1 MNEQK
6 ILTDE
11 LPYKVVTELETNL
24 SPEVIEIIRT
34 VNADGIA
41 GKSGIIQKLKKLTG
55 KYPDVKELRNYLV
68 QAYFKTGNVEQAIRV
83 NEQLLKDYP
92 GYLFARLFKAGIVL
106 HEGKRELCREML
118 GTNVELDD
126 LYPERTEFH
135 VSEFMT
141 YQKMA
146 INYFLSMDNI
156 EEAERRLSLMRKQD
170 INDPEVKTASLTL
183 MQYNIQKAATTLQ
196 ESKKYRRQPFVK
208 QYNKEIQTT
217 EAPVFNHPEIEVL
230 YHNTLR
236 IDPALISNI
245 LQLPRQSLLE
255 DLHSIL
261 DDAIR
266 RFKYFRHMTEQD
278 GSKDDFVMHAMFLL
292 AELGSE
298 QSLPHLLNFL
308 RQGEEPLEFWVG
320 DFLTEDIWEV
330 IYHCGQNQLSVLK
343 DFLKEPNNYTFA
355 RSAVATAVQQIALH
369 QPERKAE
376 VLEWYRD
383 VLQFLLENGDDVN
396 ITDTS
401 LNAFLISDIIP
412 LGAEDFTELITGFFK
427 SDLADPDIAGGLEE
441 VLRDIPMRTGE
452 DHEKRDMSTDVFS
465 RYEDV
470 LNSWPFYTSKKD
482 MEPVLPAIE
491 TSSPPQLFNPI
502 DPAPYI
508 KDKKT
513 GRNDPC
519 PCGSGK
525 KYKKCCMEN

>member
-1 MNEQK
+1 MNEVK
-6 ILTDE
+6 ILADE

-34 VNADGIA
+34 VYQDAIT
-41 GKSGIIQKLKKLTG
+41 GKNGIIQKLKKLTG

-83 NEQLLKDYP
+83 NDQLLKDFP
-92 GYLFARLFKAGIVL
+92 DYLFARLFKAGILL
-106 HEGKRELCREML
+106 HDGKPELCREML
-118 GTNVELDD
+118 GTNVELND

-141 YQKMA
+141 YQKTA
-146 INYFLSMDNI
+146 INYFVSTGNI
-156 EEAERRLSLMRKQD
+156 EEAERRLSLMKKQD
-170 INDPEVKTASLTL
+170 INDPEVKTASLMV
-183 MQYNIQKAATTLQ
+183 MQYNLEKAAKSL
-196 ESKKYRRQPFVK
+196 EEGEKYRRQPFVK
-208 QYNKEIQTT
+208 QYNKEMQTT
-217 EAPVFNHPEIEVL
+217 EPPVFNHPEIEVL

-266 RFKYFRHMTEQD
+266 RFEYFRDKPDLKVSEDH
-278 GSKDDFVMHAMFLL
+278 FVMHALFLL

-308 RQGEEPLEFWVG
+308 RQGEELLEFWVG
-320 DFLTEDIWEV
+320 DFLTEDMWE
-330 IYHCGQNQLSVLK
+330 ILYHCGQNQLSILK
-343 DFLKEPNNYTFA
+343 DFIKEPNNYMYA

-383 VLQFLLENGDDVN
+383 LLQFLLENGEDEN

-401 LNAFLISDIIP
+401 LNAFLITDIIP

-427 SDLADPDIAGGLEE
+427 ADLADPDITGELEE
-441 VLRDIPMRTGE
+441 VLSEIQMRTGVE
-452 DHEKRDMSTDVFS
+452 HEKRDVLTDAFS
-465 RYEDV
+465 RYENV

-482 MEPVLPAIE
+482 LKPVQPAIE

-502 DPAPYI
+502 NSGPNI

-525 KYKKCCMEN
+525 KYKKCCM